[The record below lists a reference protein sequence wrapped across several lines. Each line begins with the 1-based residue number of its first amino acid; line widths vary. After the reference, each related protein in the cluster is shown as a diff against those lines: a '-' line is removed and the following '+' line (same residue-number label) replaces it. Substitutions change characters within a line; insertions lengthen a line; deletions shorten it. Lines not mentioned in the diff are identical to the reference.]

1 MSGVQG
7 KTVLE
12 KTVLDKKT
20 PEEAHGNQD
29 ERAIQASEKKARVQ
43 VSDEYEE

>member
-12 KTVLDKKT
+12 KKT
-20 PEEAHGNQD
+20 AEEAHGNQD
-29 ERAIQASEKKARVQ
+29 ERERAAILASEKKARVQ
-43 VSDEYEE
+43 VSAECEE